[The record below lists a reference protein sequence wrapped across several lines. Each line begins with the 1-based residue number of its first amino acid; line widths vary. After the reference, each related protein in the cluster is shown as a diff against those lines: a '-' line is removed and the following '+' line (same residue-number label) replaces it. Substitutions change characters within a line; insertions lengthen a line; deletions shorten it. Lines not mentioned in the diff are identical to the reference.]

1 MKVYLTSILKVIIL
15 FFAPIKPLIILISL
29 STIIDTAFGIWIAKQ
44 LNEKITS
51 KIFRNGLVPKLISY
65 ITTIM
70 MVYGSDVFIINELTM
85 SVVDVE
91 FLATKITALTLISI
105 EVKSMDESFI
115 AVKGYS
121 FIDKFK
127 QMISKIKDVKKQL

>member
-29 STIIDTAFGIWIAKQ
+29 STIIDTAFGIWKAKQ

-105 EVKSMDESFI
+105 EVKSMD
-115 AVKGYS
+115 
-121 FIDKFK
+121 
-127 QMISKIKDVKKQL
+127 

>member
-1 MKVYLTSILKVIIL
+1 MKTYLASILKVIIL

-29 STIIDTAFGIWIAKQ
+29 STIIDTAFGVWKAKQ

-70 MVYGSDVFIINELTM
+70 MVYGSDAKRIDASWAVGQAVALWACNPAAAGQVADLEKLKDMAKLILAMRDELLN
-85 SVVDVE
+85 D
-91 FLATKITALTLISI
+91 AK
-105 EVKSMDESFI
+105 
-115 AVKGYS
+115 
-121 FIDKFK
+121 
-127 QMISKIKDVKKQL
+127 